1 MYQNRLIDIQDTHN
15 IDPEI
20 ELEDPPQRIF
30 AWRTME
36 SGHVSVVK
44 TGVKQGDASG
54 IWLSSGKRSHGQVI
68 P

>member
-1 MYQNRLIDIQDTHN
+1 MD
-15 IDPEI
+15 
-20 ELEDPPQRIF
+20 LE
-30 AWRTME
+30 
-36 SGHVSVVK
+36 HVSVVE